1 MTAHIDHLLLVLG
14 VVLLASAALLGF
26 MQARAHPGSVAAAR
40 WRVVH
45 AGGATGAVQ
54 LIALAAVWS
63 QLTASCPPLLAAA
76 CALGVAA
83 ASCAFFIG
91 PLLHALG
98 DEVWYRRVNLV
109 GAVFAVP
116 GYLMLPLL
124 LVL

>member
-1 MTAHIDHLLLVLG
+1 MIASMSQLLLGMG
-14 VVLLASAALLGF
+14 VVLLAAAALLGF
-26 MQARAHPGSVAAAR
+26 AQARAHPGSVSQAR

-54 LIALAAVWS
+54 LIALASVWRE
-63 QLTASCPPLLAAA
+63 LTASCPPLLATA
-76 CALGVAA
+76 CALGVAV

-98 DEVWYRRVNLV
+98 DETWYRRVNML

-124 LVL
+124 LVV